1 MSSGSLLIVRRSRS
15 RFVVVRWSGGLPC
28 RHLDLILARMDVE
41 SKQSNKSTGMVPPK
55 KRRARNC
62 CFICVA
68 VVLLLGL
75 LFLILGLTV
84 FKAKKPVT
92 TVNSVSLRDLDI
104 SFDFARLQVHLNVT
118 LEADLSVRNPNR
130 VGFKYDS
137 TSAILQYKGQTVGDA
152 PVPAGEI
159 ASRETRPMNI
169 TLTVM
174 ADRLLSTSGL
184 FSDVRSGML
193 PLTTYIKLSGVVRVL
208 FKIHVKTATTCD
220 LYIDVLNRK
229 LANQTCHYKTKL

>member
-1 MSSGSLLIVRRSRS
+1 
-15 RFVVVRWSGGLPC
+15 
-28 RHLDLILARMDVE
+28 MDVE

-104 SFDFARLQVHLNVT
+104 SFDFARFQVHLNVT

-159 ASRETRPMNI
+159 GSRETRPMNI

-184 FSDVRSGML
+184 FSDVRSAMIL
-193 PLTTYIKLSGVVRVL
+193 ALTLFRIKETRIKLSSVAVQGFAAPIYWPAL
-208 FKIHVKTATTCD
+208 QIKLNLTLDLKIQLENPSKASFRHRAGKSLVM
-220 LYIDVLNRK
+220 YRS
-229 LANQTCHYKTKL
+229 NQDG